1 MELAEIGRT
10 PLVELD
16 LGVAPTV
23 YGKVE
28 WFNHGSMPYGGGS
41 VKARIA
47 KAMIDA
53 AEARGDLEDDP
64 TLLEASSGNTG
75 AAVARIGAARGYDV
89 EIVSPDDAGQGKL
102 DAITAAGAEIRTVP
116 SEEGYDAFVNKR
128 DRLAEKHPDRY
139 LKLDQYSDPAN
150 PGVHAATTAVELY
163 RQTDGEVTAFVGG
176 MGTAGTVVG
185 VGTALSDRGVS
196 VHGYEPADSDHD
208 IAGLKAMHMPEKF
221 VPANYDPGVI
231 DDNHVVDTPEAYEFA
246 GLLRSRHDE
255 SPIEIRDT
263 GRWSKEAVR
272 KHLRVEGEFLV
283 GPSSGGCAALIDRLC
298 QRDVFGPDDVVVFPL
313 ADRGD
318 RYPNRDLWAGVL

>member
-1 MELAEIGRT
+1 MDLAEIGKT

-16 LGVAPTV
+16 WGVPPTV

-47 KAMIDA
+47 RAMIDA
-53 AEARGDLEDDP
+53 ATARGDLEDDP

-89 EIVSPDDAGQGKL
+89 EIVIPDDAGRGKVEAME
-102 DAITAAGAEIRTVP
+102 DAGAEIRAVP
-116 SEEGYDAFVNKR
+116 SEEGYDAFVKER
-128 DRLAEKHPDRY
+128 DRLAAEFPDRY

-150 PGVHAATTAVELY
+150 PAVHAGTTAVEIH

-185 VGTALSDRGVS
+185 VGTALSDRGVEI
-196 VHGYEPADSDHD
+196 HGYEPADTDHD
-208 IAGLKAMHMPEKF
+208 IPGLKAMHVPEKF
-221 VPANYDPGVI
+221 VPANYDPSVI
-231 DDNHVVDTPEAYEFA
+231 DDNHVVDTPEAHEFA
-246 GLLRSRHDE
+246 HLLREHHGE
-255 SPIEIRDT
+255 EIEVRDT
-263 GRWSKEAVR
+263 GRWSEGAVR
-272 KHLRVEGEFLV
+272 KHLRVDGEFLV

-298 QRDVFGPDDVVVFPL
+298 QRGAFGPDDVIVFPL

-318 RYPNRDLWAGVL
+318 RYPDRELWAEFL